1 MLCRT
6 RSRAHSLELHFLQ
19 NRVDPTQSMGWSWPL
34 AGLWEAQVK
43 QSINC
48 LLSPCECLLL
58 WINPMQ
64 FFSRQSS
71 QSQMISWQ
79 WQRIKAVSKLLGN
92 SNTSKKYRKLKIH
105 DLLYFNGDNHTKKKQ
120 TNKKH
125 AGTLEPKD
133 LAGRS
138 ASRLYSRTSWS
149 EWRSAWCTLANCS
162 ASSPTT
168 VASSWQ
174 FVKWHAWHWLLTLTE
189 DELFLGI
196 GYAKVLSWQSEFISW
211 TKLSYQSI
219 NMSGFNFNWPNKI
232 TLKCDKVPRM
242 ARTDLFS
249 PSGWL
254 PSLEEEMIAGAGP
267 DQGKIQTTWTNPN
280 KQNFLYIITRFL
292 ANISCERSPQD
303 GVLA

>member
-105 DLLYFNGDNHTKKKQ
+105 DLLYFNGDNQKKTNKQ
-120 TNKKH
+120 TTCRHTGAERPGWQKCIKIVFPHIMIWVKKCLMYIGKLLRLISNH
-125 AGTLEPKD
+125 CCLK
-133 LAGRS
+133 LAICQM
-138 ASRLYSRTSWS
+138 T
-149 EWRSAWCTLANCS
+149 C
-162 ASSPTT
+162 
-168 VASSWQ
+168 
-174 FVKWHAWHWLLTLTE
+174 LTLTT
-189 DELFLGI
+189 DTDWRWTIFRHWLCKSFELTI
-196 GYAKVLSWQSEFISW
+196 RIH
-211 TKLSYQSI
+211 KLNKIILSI
-219 NMSGFNFNWPNKI
+219 NQYVWF
-232 TLKCDKVPRM
+232 
-242 ARTDLFS
+242 
-249 PSGWL
+249 
-254 PSLEEEMIAGAGP
+254 
-267 DQGKIQTTWTNPN
+267 
-280 KQNFLYIITRFL
+280 
-292 ANISCERSPQD
+292 
-303 GVLA
+303 

>member
-58 WINPMQ
+58 WINPMH

-105 DLLYFNGDNHTKKKQ
+105 DLLYFNGDNHTKKNKQ
-120 TNKKH
+120 TKNMQAHWSRKTWLAEVH
-125 AGTLEPKD
+125 QDCIPAHHD
-133 LAGRS
+133 L
-138 ASRLYSRTSWS
+138 S
-149 EWRSAWCTLANCS
+149 EEV
-162 ASSPTT
+162 PD
-168 VASSWQ
+168 VHWQ
-174 FVKWHAWHWLLTLTE
+174 TAPPHLQPLLPQVGNLSNDMLDTDYWHWLKMNY
-189 DELFLGI
+189 F
-196 GYAKVLSWQSEFISW
+196 
-211 TKLSYQSI
+211 
-219 NMSGFNFNWPNKI
+219 
-232 TLKCDKVPRM
+232 
-242 ARTDLFS
+242 
-249 PSGWL
+249 
-254 PSLEEEMIAGAGP
+254 
-267 DQGKIQTTWTNPN
+267 
-280 KQNFLYIITRFL
+280 
-292 ANISCERSPQD
+292 
-303 GVLA
+303 